1 MLLPNQQ
8 RTIIWGNLLWDSQG
22 HYRNH
27 ADRYNNYSY
36 DEWNLTLISRINQ
49 ASADIYQKTLKGGG
63 NVIEV
68 SPNVLHIF
76 DSFPSHNRH
85 TMQMGGYK
93 VIVNPAT
100 SSMLKIYKDDDK
112 DLCRIIEVLGLK
124 EGFKDE
130 EIIIKKNYKYLLI
143 KY

>member
-1 MLLPNQQ
+1 MLSNNPN
-8 RTIIWGNLLWDSQG
+8 NFL
-22 HYRNH
+22 
-27 ADRYNNYSY
+27 NYSY
-36 DEWNLTLISRINQ
+36 EEWNQTLISRINQ
-49 ASADIYQKTLKGGG
+49 ASADIHQKTLNGGG

-68 SPNVLHIF
+68 SPNVLYIF
-76 DSFPSHNRH
+76 DSFPQHNRH

-124 EGFKDE
+124 EEFKDE
-130 EIIIKKNYKYLLI
+130 EPVVKKNYKYLLI
-143 KY
+143 SYGNA